1 MIILLRIY
9 EDVFLGL
16 FMIDHIEI
24 NNYNLYLRGNL
35 LMLKMLY
42 QQIGEYKRDTI
53 LTPIFTALEVLMEI
67 FIPFVI
73 ASLIDE
79 GIDKG
84 NMEKVYFYGGLMVVL
99 ALLSLLFGR
108 AFCCFCFGRLCV

>member
-1 MIILLRIY
+1 
-9 EDVFLGL
+9 
-16 FMIDHIEI
+16 
-24 NNYNLYLRGNL
+24 
-35 LMLKMLY
+35 MLKMLY

-84 NMEKVYFYGGLMVVL
+84 NME
-99 ALLSLLFGR
+99 
-108 AFCCFCFGRLCV
+108 